1 MIAMMYLYTEPYTCY
16 FYKENQILL
25 YNTLDKKA
33 VKMEVDE
40 TLRSIAEEL
49 VKEKIVPIH
58 DDVLKYPSISHFIH
72 ILRDSFNGD
81 VLSIA
86 DGQVIPAIFHP
97 IINNQRAFERLM
109 KVDKINIDNQV
120 MNYLEEVYV
129 YVNGNGGKEAYPSF
143 LQVPSYMYQTEN
155 IDGNSLVNWLDSIHD
170 KQINQLN
177 LLGGDVLTHPYYN
190 EIFKV
195 AKQKSHEII
204 LHYRYDLFK
213 AEYIQVLDE
222 IDKLVLIIPM
232 HFVSETVL
240 KEKVSALQDCLN
252 IQWLFLINSED
263 EYLHAEALCEQYRID
278 NYMFKPIFNGKNLS
292 FFEDFIFMD
301 ETEILGLQPTK
312 REIYAN
318 QTINRN
324 EFGRITVLP
333 NGDIYA
339 NPNKNRLGTIYEDR
353 MHDIIFKEMNEG
365 ASWLN
370 IRKEQPCCGCIY
382 QWLCPSPSHYEDV
395 IGKPN
400 LCHVKHLNKGTI

>member
-1 MIAMMYLYTEPYTCY
+1 MMYLYTEPYTYY
-16 FYKENQILL
+16 FYKENKILL

-177 LLGGDVLTHPYYN
+177 LLGGDVLIHPYYN

-301 ETEILGLQPTK
+301 EIEVLGLQPTK

>member
-1 MIAMMYLYTEPYTCY
+1 MMYLYTEPYTYY
-16 FYKENQILL
+16 FYKENKILL

-213 AEYIQVLDE
+213 AEYIQVLND

-232 HFVSETVL
+232 YFVSETVL

-263 EYLHAEALCEQYRID
+263 EYLHVEALCEQYRID

-301 ETEILGLQPTK
+301 EIEVLGLQPTK

>member
-1 MIAMMYLYTEPYTCY
+1 MYLYTEPYTYY
-16 FYKENQILL
+16 FYKENKILL

-213 AEYIQVLDE
+213 AEYIQVLND

-232 HFVSETVL
+232 YFVSETVL

-263 EYLHAEALCEQYRID
+263 EYLHVEALCEQYRID

-301 ETEILGLQPTK
+301 EIEVLGLQPTK

>member
-1 MIAMMYLYTEPYTCY
+1 
-16 FYKENQILL
+16 
-25 YNTLDKKA
+25 
-33 VKMEVDE
+33 
-40 TLRSIAEEL
+40 
-49 VKEKIVPIH
+49 
-58 DDVLKYPSISHFIH
+58 
-72 ILRDSFNGD
+72 
-81 VLSIA
+81 
-86 DGQVIPAIFHP
+86 
-97 IINNQRAFERLM
+97 
-109 KVDKINIDNQV
+109 

-129 YVNGNGGKEAYPSF
+129 YVNGNGEKEAYPSF

-155 IDGNSLVNWLDSIHD
+155 IDGNSLVKWLDSIHD

-177 LLGGDVLTHPYYN
+177 LLGGDVLTHPSYN

-195 AKQKSHEII
+195 AKQKSHEIL

-213 AEYIQVLDE
+213 TEYIQVLND

-232 HFVSETVL
+232 HIVSETVL
-240 KEKVSALQDCLN
+240 KEKVSVLQDCLN
-252 IQWLFLINSED
+252 MQWLFLINSED
-263 EYLHAEALCEQYRID
+263 EYLHSEALCEQYMIE
-278 NYMFKPIFNGKNLS
+278 NHLFKPIFNGMNLS

-318 QTINRN
+318 QMINRN

-365 ASWLN
+365 SSWLN
-370 IRKEQPCCGCIY
+370 TRIDKPCCNCIY
-382 QWLCPSPSHYEDV
+382 QWICPSPSNYEDV

-400 LCHVKHLNKGTI
+400 LCHVKT

>member
-1 MIAMMYLYTEPYTCY
+1 MYLYTEPYTCY

-25 YNTLDKKA
+25 YNTLNKNA

-40 TLRSIAEEL
+40 TLRPIAEEL

-58 DDVLKYPSISHFIH
+58 NDVLKYPSISHFIH
-72 ILRDSFNGD
+72 MLRDSFNGD
-81 VLSIA
+81 VLSIV
-86 DGQVIPAIFHP
+86 DGHTIPAIFHP

-155 IDGNSLVNWLDSIHD
+155 IDGNSLINWLDSIHD

-213 AEYIQVLDE
+213 AEYIQVLND

-252 IQWLFLINSED
+252 MQWLFLINSED
-263 EYLHAEALCEQYRID
+263 EYLHAEALCEQYKID
-278 NYMFKPIFNGKNLS
+278 NCLFKPIFNGKNLS

-365 ASWLN
+365 SSWLN
-370 IRKEQPCCGCIY
+370 TRIDKPCCNCIY
-382 QWLCPSPSHYEDV
+382 QWICPSPSNYEDV

>member
-1 MIAMMYLYTEPYTCY
+1 MYLYTEPYTYY
-16 FYKENQILL
+16 FYKENKILL

-177 LLGGDVLTHPYYN
+177 LLGGDVLIHPYYN

-301 ETEILGLQPTK
+301 EIEVLGLQPTK

>member
-40 TLRSIAEEL
+40 TLRPIAEEL
-49 VKEKIVPIH
+49 VKEKIIPIN

-86 DGQVIPAIFHP
+86 DGHAIPAIFHP

-120 MNYLEEVYV
+120 MNYLEEVYI

-143 LQVPSYMYQTEN
+143 LQVPSYMYQTKN

-177 LLGGDVLTHPYYN
+177 LLGGDVLTHPYYYG
-190 EIFKV
+190 IFKV
-195 AKQKSHEII
+195 AKKKSHEIL

-213 AEYIQVLDE
+213 TEYIQILNE
-222 IDKLVLIIPM
+222 IEKLVLIIPM
-232 HFVSETVL
+232 HGVSETVL
-240 KEKVSALQDCLN
+240 KEKISALQDCLN
-252 IQWLFLINSED
+252 IQWLFLINSEG

-301 ETEILGLQPTK
+301 EIEVLGLQPTK

-353 MHDIIFKEMNEG
+353 MHDIIFKEMNG
-365 ASWLN
+365 GSSWLN
-370 IRKEQPCCGCIY
+370 TRIDKPCCNCIY
-382 QWLCPSPSHYEDV
+382 QWICPSPSNYELV

-400 LCHVKHLNKGTI
+400 LCHIKP